1 MDLFWVEG
9 ETAVA
14 LNGLA
19 TPSLEQAA
27 LKQKPLTTHLKERE
41 RPGGRASGTEEVNSH
56 SEEIA
61 ASNIKV
67 ERKVTLNPTSRDFYS
82 KNILDNGNRIATVPC
97 TIMKDTPLTTILL
110 GVLTLSALAS
120 IVLCWVYISNTREL
134 RTLQAQAAQIN
145 TSRAVITALVNDTV
159 EYSKTHP
166 AIEPLLES
174 VGLKP
179 GKSNPATTN
188 KPATK

>member
-1 MDLFWVEG
+1 
-9 ETAVA
+9 
-14 LNGLA
+14 
-19 TPSLEQAA
+19 
-27 LKQKPLTTHLKERE
+27 
-41 RPGGRASGTEEVNSH
+41 
-56 SEEIA
+56 
-61 ASNIKV
+61 
-67 ERKVTLNPTSRDFYS
+67 
-82 KNILDNGNRIATVPC
+82 
-97 TIMKDTPLTTILL
+97 MKDTPLTTILL

-120 IVLCWVYISNTREL
+120 IVLCWLYISNTREL

-179 GKSNPATTN
+179 TGKSNPAATN
-188 KPATK
+188 KAASK